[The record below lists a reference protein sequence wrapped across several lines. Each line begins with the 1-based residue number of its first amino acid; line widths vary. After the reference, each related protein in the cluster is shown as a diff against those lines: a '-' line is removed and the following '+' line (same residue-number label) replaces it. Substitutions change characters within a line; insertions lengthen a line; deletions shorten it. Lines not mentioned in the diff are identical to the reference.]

1 MPRHRGAYKPE
12 NNAPF
17 ELSRGAIEKLVKCE
31 ACFWLEKV
39 KGIKAPQPAGYNLNT
54 NTDTLLKRDFDAY
67 RGLGPHPLMESAGL
81 GHLRPFDLSAKYLR
95 VFS

>member
-12 NNAPF
+12 NDAPF
-17 ELSRGAIEKLVKCE
+17 ELSRGAIEKLVKCD